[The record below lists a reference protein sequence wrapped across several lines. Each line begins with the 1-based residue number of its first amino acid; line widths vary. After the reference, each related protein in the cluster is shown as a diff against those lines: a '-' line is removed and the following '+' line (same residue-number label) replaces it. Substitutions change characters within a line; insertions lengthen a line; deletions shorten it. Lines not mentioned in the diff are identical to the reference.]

1 MDKKIKL
8 SIKTSYI
15 YLETFEATE
24 VRHGAYL
31 LWIDLGETNRHIPLE
46 KVRWFSVN
54 PSSRE

>member
-1 MDKKIKL
+1 MDKKIKVVVRWWDG
-8 SIKTSYI
+8 